1 MILEINLP
9 CVPQVFSKT
18 HPTIH
23 MLQEKGTG
31 KVWGGGRRQERERL
45 SPFSS
50 CWFSLYVTIVYIGLS
65 CCYNKI
71 SDNSD

>member
-31 KVWGGGRRQERERL
+31 KVWGGGRRQERERE
-45 SPFSS
+45 
-50 CWFSLYVTIVYIGLS
+50 TIPILQLLVLPV
-65 CCYNKI
+65 CYHSI
-71 SDNSD
+71 YRLILLL